1 MIIKLENIERTFNK
15 NINVLKGVN
24 VKFELGKFYIIMG
37 HSGNGKSTLLNI
49 LGLLDLGYTG
59 DYYLNNKLTKDL
71 SLSELSN
78 IRNKKVG
85 FVFQDYYLDDKLTA
99 LENVLLPTI
108 INKDISSK
116 DAKTKAIDLLNKF
129 GLDKRTNHLPSTLS
143 GGEKQR
149 VAIIRA
155 IINDPDIIL
164 AFYLKNE
171 EKIKRIIKKCEEI
184 LDAESEEKV
193 MSILKDISNKGKCV
207 IMVTHNTDLIKYA
220 DKVYNLENGVLNEK

>member
-116 DAKTKAIDLLNKF
+116 EAKTKAIDLLNKF

-149 VAIIRA
+149 VAIVRA

-164 AFYLKNE
+164 ADEPTGN
-171 EKIKRIIKKCEEI
+171 

>member
-116 DAKTKAIDLLNKF
+116 DAKTKAIDLLKQF

-143 GGEKQR
+143 GG
-149 VAIIRA
+149 
-155 IINDPDIIL
+155 
-164 AFYLKNE
+164 
-171 EKIKRIIKKCEEI
+171 
-184 LDAESEEKV
+184 
-193 MSILKDISNKGKCV
+193 
-207 IMVTHNTDLIKYA
+207 
-220 DKVYNLENGVLNEK
+220 

>member
-78 IRNKKVG
+78 IRNKKIG
-85 FVFQDYYLDDKLTA
+85 FVFQDYYLDEKLTA

-116 DAKTKAIDLLNKF
+116 DAKIKAIDLLKQF
-129 GLDKRTNHLPSTLS
+129 GLDKRTNHFPNTLS

-149 VAIIRA
+149 VAIVRA
-155 IINDPDIIL
+155 IINNPDILL
-164 AFYLKNE
+164 ADEPTGN
-171 EKIKRIIKKCEEI
+171 
-184 LDAESEEKV
+184 LDAESEKNV
-193 MSILKDISNKGKCV
+193 MSI
-207 IMVTHNTDLIKYA
+207 
-220 DKVYNLENGVLNEK
+220 

>member
-1 MIIKLENIERTFNK
+1 MIIKLENIKRTFNE
-15 NINVLKGVN
+15 NIDVLKGIN
-24 VKFELGKFYIIMG
+24 IELEMGKFYIIMG

-59 DYYLNNKLTKDL
+59 DYYLNNKLTKGL
-71 SLSELSN
+71 SLSNISN
-78 IRNKKVG
+78 IRNKMIG
-85 FVFQDYYLDDKLTA
+85 FVFQDYYLDEKLTA

-116 DAKTKAIDLLNKF
+116 DAKIKAIDLLKQF
-129 GLDKRTNHLPSTLS
+129 GLDKRTNHFPNTLS

-149 VAIIRA
+149 VAIVRA
-155 IINDPDIIL
+155 IINNPDILL
-164 AFYLKNE
+164 ADEPTGN
-171 EKIKRIIKKCEEI
+171 
-184 LDAESEEKV
+184 LDAESEKNV
-193 MSILKDISNKGKCV
+193 MSILKNISNSGKCV

>member
-78 IRNKKVG
+78 IRNKKIG
-85 FVFQDYYLDDKLTA
+85 FVFQDYYLDEKF
-99 LENVLLPTI
+99 
-108 INKDISSK
+108 SK
-116 DAKTKAIDLLNKF
+116 I
-129 GLDKRTNHLPSTLS
+129 
-143 GGEKQR
+143 E
-149 VAIIRA
+149 
-155 IINDPDIIL
+155 
-164 AFYLKNE
+164 
-171 EKIKRIIKKCEEI
+171 
-184 LDAESEEKV
+184 
-193 MSILKDISNKGKCV
+193 
-207 IMVTHNTDLIKYA
+207 
-220 DKVYNLENGVLNEK
+220 